1 MLNIAAMY
9 CYNIPAVLLQ
19 YSALYEM
26 YVCLYLYQINVFF
39 QVFLYV
45 AFVTL
50 MIKLFT
56 LPLFALRPMYYTM
69 RDFKKAFHDI
79 VMSRRA
85 IRNMNTLYPDATA
98 EELAAADNVCII
110 CR

>member
-1 MLNIAAMY
+1 MKLLNLVY
-9 CYNIPAVLLQ
+9 LLG
-19 YSALYEM
+19 
-26 YVCLYLYQINVFF
+26 
-39 QVFLYV
+39 QVILYV

-50 MIKLFT
+50 MVKLYT
-56 LPLFALRPMYYTM
+56 LPLFALRAMYYTM

-110 CR
+110 CRLNKVINSLKIKIFQKCKC